1 MEDPYTGRRGA
12 RELSVTRPLVTLLSL
27 GGTIASRPGDSGLVG
42 PALSAGDLVASVP
55 GLDRV
60 AKLRVRD
67 LARLPSCDV
76 TLQLAGVVAAA
87 VEEAAAAGS
96 AGVVVT
102 QGTDTIEEM
111 SFALDLVVR
120 GTAPVAV
127 TGAMRHAGLAGS
139 DGPANLLDAVRT
151 AASPAAR
158 DLGAVVVLNEEVH
171 AARTVRKGHTS
182 APDAFRSPGTG
193 PLGRIVEE
201 VPRLR
206 RRPFPRV
213 LVRPVPG
220 RPVPRPA
227 LVRISMDD
235 DGWWL
240 RCLLDRPPPGLVLEG
255 MGGGHVPGWLL
266 DDLATLAARVPV
278 LLTSRTGDGEVLT
291 RTYGGFPGSETS
303 LVEAGLVPAGS
314 LDGLKARVLLALL
327 LAEGADR
334 TRIAEVTG
342 RLGTV
347 PTPGGSDGAG

>member
-1 MEDPYTGRRGA
+1 
-12 RELSVTRPLVTLLSL
+12 VTRPLVTVLSL
-27 GGTIASRPGDSGLVG
+27 GGTIASRPGESGLVG
-42 PALSAGDLVASVP
+42 PALSAADLVASVP
-55 GLDRV
+55 GLERV
-60 AKLRVRD
+60 ADLRVRD

-76 TLQLAGVVAAA
+76 TLQLAGEVAAA
-87 VEEAAAAGS
+87 VEEAAAGS

-111 SFALDLVVR
+111 SFALDLLVGGPV
-120 GTAPVAV
+120 PVAV

-151 AASPAAR
+151 VACRAAR
-158 DLGAVVVLNEEVH
+158 DVGVVVVLNEEVH

-182 APDAFRSPGTG
+182 APHAFRSPGTG

-206 RRPFPRV
+206 GRPFPRV

-220 RPVPRPA
+220 RAVPRPA
-227 LVRISMDD
+227 LVRICMDD

-240 RCLLDRPPPGLVLEG
+240 RCLLDRPPPGLVVEG

-266 DDLATLAARVPV
+266 DDLASLAARVPI

-334 TRIAEVTG
+334 ARIAEVTR

-347 PTPGGSDGAG
+347 PISGGSDDPG